1 MFVVVRSVV
10 AVVISLALLQA
21 NSMALVCTINC
32 SRVSSAKKVHTD
44 NRQLAVHHHSHMG
57 HSSAA
62 SACCPTTAQVTR
74 SMCSQPVQL
83 AAVAERYRTSSDLG
97 SALENPISWFV
108 LSEPSSA
115 SFSSASPPNSL
126 ARPALP
132 TLRI

>member
-1 MFVVVRSVV
+1 VIVRPVI
-10 AVVISLALLQA
+10 AVVIALALLQA
-21 NSMALVCTINC
+21 NGLALLCTINC
-32 SRVSSAKKVHTD
+32 SRVSSAQKVHTD
-44 NRQLAVHHHSHMG
+44 NRELAVHHHSHAG

-83 AAVAERYRTSSDLG
+83 AAMEDRYQTSSDFG
-97 SALENPISWFV
+97 NAPENPISWSV
-108 LSEPSSA
+108 LSEPSFP